1 MKLQRKATGPDADA
15 IFMKESLGKQQD
27 RLGKDTDLAGKKG
40 MMSRRSDDKF
50 FTLKDPSRY
59 PIVLNT

>member
-50 FTLKDPSRY
+50 FTLKDP
-59 PIVLNT
+59 